1 MKSISQLINERRKI
15 KENKKLIKEFPFLLP
30 RNVWTGEV
38 ISDYDYSFT
47 ELDSMPE
54 GWRKSFGFDMCKEIK
69 EELLKYNYLDNYRI
83 TQIKEKYGSLR
94 WYDNG
99 YPRDSKIGSII
110 EKYERL
116 SEEICINC
124 GNPAKYYT
132 KGWISFICEDCK
144 NKIIKEYPYYSE
156 ESFELIEKEGIE

>member
-1 MKSISQLINERRKI
+1 MGIKELIEERRKV

-47 ELDSMPE
+47 ELDSMPD
-54 GWRKSFGFDMCKEIK
+54 GWRKSFGLDMCKEIK
-69 EELLKYNYLDNYRI
+69 EELLKYNALDDYRI

-94 WYDNG
+94 WYDTG
-99 YPRDSKIGSII
+99 YPKDSKIGDII
-110 EKYERL
+110 EKYEKL
-116 SEEICINC
+116 SEEVCINC
-124 GNPAKYYT
+124 GKPAKYYT

-144 NKIIKEYPYYSE
+144 NKIIKEHNYYSE
-156 ESFELIEKEGIE
+156 KSFALIGTEDVE